1 VVPLF
6 NEQENIAGLW
16 QRLQLSLESTGLDYE
31 ILVVDDGSR
40 DATPDLLDALHDQ
53 NEQAVVVRLSR
64 NFGHQ
69 AAVCA
74 GLEHARGRAVVVM
87 DGDLQDPPELI
98 PELIRLWREG
108 HDVVYA
114 VRRRRS
120 EGLFKRLSYRAF
132 YRLLSS
138 ISELEIPLDSG
149 DFCLMD

>member
-1 VVPLF
+1 M
-6 NEQENIAGLW
+6 
-16 QRLQLSLESTGLDYE
+16 
-31 ILVVDDGSR
+31 
-40 DATPDLLDALHDQ
+40 
-53 NEQAVVVRLSR
+53 SR

-114 VRRRRS
+114 VRRSRS
-120 EGLFKRLSYRAF
+120 EGLFKRLC
-132 YRLLSS
+132 LPGILSS
-138 ISELEIPLDSG
+138 AGLDQRAG
-149 DFCLMD
+149 DSAR